1 MTDIVKKTFD
11 KIENLLSKDKYYQYA
26 LRNPDDKSQFATR
39 FSEQE
44 ILESAAFVLSLST
57 GCVSVADANPKY
69 LHSLSVVQAAWN
81 GQTVVAEQMI
91 EHSIYD
97 KSKLKLCAMS
107 IYVYKGTWK
116 SIADGRRFIG
126 RVLTS
131 TELDHLAFAAGVGG
145 NVDFLKE
152 IYSFE
157 ANLLNSAL
165 DGALWSKDEDKIQ
178 SVNKIGLSLD
188 SYMKSKTNSFSV
200 VSCLR
205 EATYGHLVLFV
216 FVLFMTRF
224 F

>member
-1 MTDIVKKTFD
+1 
-11 KIENLLSKDKYYQYA
+11 
-26 LRNPDDKSQFATR
+26 
-39 FSEQE
+39 
-44 ILESAAFVLSLST
+44 
-57 GCVSVADANPKY
+57 
-69 LHSLSVVQAAWN
+69 
-81 GQTVVAEQMI
+81 MI
-91 EHSIYD
+91 EHSVYD

-107 IYVYKGTWK
+107 MYVYKCTWK

-152 IYSFE
+152 IYAFE

-165 DGALWSKDEDKIQ
+165 DGALWTKDEDKIRT
-178 SVNKIGLSLD
+178 VNKIGLSLD
-188 SYMKSKTNSFSV
+188 SYKSHLDDKPNSFSV

-216 FVLFMTRF
+216 FVLFMARF